1 MVDRPSRRK
10 ARTAVTTTR
19 KARAAKKA
27 PAKTASGRKAKLT
40 GRSAKTSKIP
50 AKPVRKPKS
59 GARAPKKK
67 APPARR
73 TTRTAPRRAARDTP
87 TPVSVAAA
95 VPPAPASIAPTMAP
109 AVAPLLAFEAPLQG
123 TRLQVPAE
131 RALLPRGRRRRSVRL
146 KFTRWLY
153 SEDLYRELGVSPRS
167 QALVCR
173 GLRSEPDGGWRAL
186 IAAVPEGFFQA
197 RWVHVP
203 SEVVV
208 PVSRPKA

>member
-19 KARAAKKA
+19 RARAANKVRV
-27 PAKTASGRKAKLT
+27 KTASGRKAKLT
-40 GRSAKTSKIP
+40 GRSAKTSKTP
-50 AKPVRKPKS
+50 AKPVRKAKRAARKKQVSTARPVARKNVPQ
-59 GARAPKKK
+59 RAPQVAPAPVVFAPSAPAAASIASTMTPTA
-67 APPARR
+67 APPAL
-73 TTRTAPRRAARDTP
+73 
-87 TPVSVAAA
+87 V
-95 VPPAPASIAPTMAP
+95 
-109 AVAPLLAFEAPLQG
+109 FEGSLPG
-123 TRLQVPAE
+123 TRLQVPTEGAFV
-131 RALLPRGRRRRSVRL
+131 ARGRRRRSTRL

-173 GLRSEPDGGWRAL
+173 GLRPEPDGGWRAL

-197 RWVHVP
+197 RWVNVP

-208 PVSRPKA
+208 PVPRPKA